1 MGLAAEDELQGPPG
15 IIDEPFQPLQ
25 IGKDQ
30 VGPLVDGK
38 PPGKANGQDRRVEQG
53 PAHDHVA
60 HPADDPGKLLLQKIL
75 TLAQDRELGGRI
87 AFVEDYGAQQA
98 YYLVQGVDVWLNN
111 PRPPLEACG
120 TSGMKAALNGVLHLS
135 ILDGWWP
142 EGFNGKNGWA
152 FGGEPAA
159 DAIDAAA
166 LYALLEKEVAPLYYQ
181 IDEEGIPLDWVQ
193 MMKESM
199 KSIGPAF
206 SARRMVKEYTTK
218 FYDPAL
224 TAAGK

>member
-1 MGLAAEDELQGPPG
+1 M
-15 IIDEPFQPLQ
+15 
-25 IGKDQ
+25 
-30 VGPLVDGK
+30 
-38 PPGKANGQDRRVEQG
+38 
-53 PAHDHVA
+53 
-60 HPADDPGKLLLQKIL
+60 
-75 TLAQDRELGGRI
+75 
-87 AFVEDYGAQQA
+87 
-98 YYLVQGVDVWLNN
+98 DVWLNN

-152 FGGEPAA
+152 FGGEPVA

-166 LYALLEKEVAPLYYQ
+166 LYALLEKEVAPLYYRV
-181 IDEEGIPLDWVQ
+181 DERGAPLDWVK

-224 TAAGK
+224 SAAGH